1 MVVKRFKS
9 SGGFESF
16 HPVSVDQDPLGWLI
30 AHMMCYH
37 SRLTGKTH
45 EIVKGTKSDLASIP
59 GMILWL
65 LRPWKVIDP
74 AIASAVMHDDCYR
87 VRIPAGEMTYREADR
102 EFRDSLE
109 MEGVDGFS
117 RWSMWT
123 AVRLAG
129 LFRGPAGRAGWWG
142 DAPRVIPMVLLLLV
156 LASPSVFL
164 LPPML
169 VIAGLKRLFPGQ
181 MRQVYQGSARGDA
194 PQSRVD

>member
-1 MVVKRFKS
+1 MTREQSKTP
-9 SGGFESF
+9 GGFESF
-16 HPVSVDQDPLGWLI
+16 CPVSVDQDPLGWLI
-30 AHMMCYH
+30 AHMMRYH
-37 SRLTGKTH
+37 SRLTGKVH
-45 EIVKGTKSDLASIP
+45 EIDEETNSDLASIP
-59 GMILWL
+59 GIVLWL
-65 LRPWKVIDP
+65 LRPWRVIDP

-129 LFRGPAGRAGWWG
+129 LFRGRAGRAGWWG
-142 DAPRVIPMVLLLLV
+142 DAPRVIPMTVLLLV

-169 VIAGLKRLFPGQ
+169 VIAGLKRVSPGRP
-181 MRQVYQGSARGDA
+181 RQIYQGPAHLDVPPS
-194 PQSRVD
+194 